1 MKNNKKM
8 YVTPQM
14 EVVRI
19 EEQVSLLA
27 GSYNGQVNAPELV
40 NTFDDAEVFGDAG
53 PDNILV
59 IPGSE

>member
-1 MKNNKKM
+1 M